1 MLLATSHS
9 LLFNK
14 TEKLLNKVRNT
25 AFSNHLQILPV
36 NKKVLI
42 IGSGLGS
49 LATAL
54 RLTHHGYK
62 VEIVEK
68 YHQAG
73 GRLNQL
79 KKEGFTFDVG
89 PSFFSMSY
97 EFDELFNYCGM
108 KNPLE
113 MNELNPVYS
122 VYFAGKKDPYFIY
135 KELNKLANEFAAIE
149 PNFEEKAEK
158 YLKKAGQVFHDTEHV
173 IVKRNYDNL
182 FQYALALMTVPLKHS
197 PMLFRSMWEELEQ
210 NFDSEHVKVIF
221 SLVAFFLGSTPF
233 DTPAV
238 YALLNYTE
246 LKHDGYWNIKGGM
259 YRIVETIQNILEERG
274 VKFHFNTEI
283 VSYSSDG
290 DRVTSFRDQKG
301 NEWKAD
307 IFIANSDAAAFRGQI
322 FKRKKYSEVKL
333 DKKHWTLAP
342 FTIYLGVKGKLD
354 NLHHHNYFLGNNFKE
369 YADNIFK
376 LSVNPEKPYYYVNVS
391 SKSNP
396 ESAPEGCENV
406 FILCPVPDRR
416 YKADW
421 SDREALA
428 DNILKDLSERI
439 GYDLIANRITQ
450 TIYAPDDWQSM
461 FNLYKGSGLG
471 LAHGLNQV
479 AGLRPKNKDEVFKN
493 MYYVG
498 ASTVP
503 GTGLPIVVIGS
514 KLVTERILKD
524 A

>member
-1 MLLATSHS
+1 MS
-9 LLFNK
+9 
-14 TEKLLNKVRNT
+14 
-25 AFSNHLQILPV
+25 
-36 NKKVLI
+36 KKVLI
-42 IGSGLGS
+42 IGAGLGS

-54 RLTHHGYK
+54 RLTTHGYE
-62 VEIVEK
+62 VEIIEK

-79 KKEGFTFDVG
+79 KKDGFTFDIG

-97 EFDELFNYCGM
+97 EFTELFDYC
-108 KNPLE
+108 KIPNPLQ

-122 VYFAGKKDPYFIY
+122 VYFADKKEPYSIY
-135 KELNKLANEFAAIE
+135 KELDKLAQEFADIE
-149 PNFEEKAEK
+149 PDFKAKAEK
-158 YLKKAGQVFHDTEHV
+158 YLKSAGEIFHDTEHV
-173 IVKRNYDNL
+173 IIKRNYDNL
-182 FQYALALMTVPLKHS
+182 FQYALALMTVPIKHS
-197 PMLFRSMWEELEQ
+197 PKLVRSMWTELERY
-210 NFDSEHVKVIF
+210 FDSEHVKVIF

-238 YALLNYTE
+238 YSLLNYTE

-259 YRIVETIQNILEERG
+259 YKIVEEIQKILINRG

-283 VSYSSDG
+283 
-290 DRVTSFRDQKG
+290 TSVNENNGKINSFVDNNNK
-301 NEWKAD
+301 EWKAD
-307 IFIANSDAAAFRGQI
+307 IFICNSDAAAFRG
-322 FKRKKYSEVKL
+322 KVLNRKKFTEEKL
-333 DKKHWTLAP
+333 DKMHWTLSP
-342 FTIYLGVKGKLD
+342 FTIYLGVKGKVH
-354 NLHHHNYFLGNNFKE
+354 NLHHHNYFLGNNFKQ

-396 ESAPEGCENV
+396 DCAPEGCENI

-416 YKADW
+416 YKNDW
-421 SDREALA
+421 KDREELA
-428 DNILKDLSERI
+428 ETILKDMSDRI
-439 GYDLIANRITQ
+439 GFDLIENRISQ
-450 TIYAPDDWQSM
+450 TIYAPDDWENM
-461 FNLYKGSGLG
+461 FNLYRGSGLG

-479 AGLRPKNKDEVFKN
+479 AAMRPKNKDEEFSN
-493 MYYVG
+493 LYYVG

-524 A
+524 EQL